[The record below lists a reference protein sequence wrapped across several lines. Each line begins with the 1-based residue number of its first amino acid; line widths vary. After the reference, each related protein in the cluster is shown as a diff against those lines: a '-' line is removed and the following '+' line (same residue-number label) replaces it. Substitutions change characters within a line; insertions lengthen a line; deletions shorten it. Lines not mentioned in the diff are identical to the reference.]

1 MRGLFVP
8 LILISLL
15 TACTQSNNGG
25 EQALQNQIDSLKT
38 ELDNAYQPGF
48 GDFMGKVQ
56 NRHAKLWFAGVNENW
71 ELAEFEMHELEEVI
85 EDIRTVYPNREETQS
100 LPIIEPS
107 LETVNN
113 AIKQR
118 DAEAFQKGYLT
129 LTNACNSCHQATK
142 VEFIRIKTPTIPPH
156 SNQDFKQWINEMK
169 NNLENNEN

>member
-1 MRGLFVP
+1 MIWRGLFAP
-8 LILISLL
+8 LVLIGLL
-15 TACTQSNNGG
+15 TACTKSNNG

-38 ELDNAYQPGF
+38 KLENAYKPGF

-56 NRHAKLWFAGVNENW
+56 TRHSKLWFAGVNENW
-71 ELAEFEMHELEEVI
+71 ELAEFEMHELKEVI

-118 DAEAFQKGYLT
+118 DAEVLKKGYLT

-142 VEFIRIKTPTIPPH
+142 VEFIKIKTPTIPPY
-156 SNQDFKQWINEMK
+156 SNQDFMK
-169 NNLENNEN
+169 LVNNDRIE

>member
-8 LILISLL
+8 LVLIGLL
-15 TACTQSNNGG
+15 TACTKSNNG
-25 EQALQNQIDSLKT
+25 EQALQNQNDSLKT
-38 ELDNAYQPGF
+38 KLENAYKPGF

-56 NRHAKLWFAGVNENW
+56 TRHSKLWFAGVNENW

-118 DAEAFQKGYLT
+118 DAEVFKKGYLT

-142 VEFIRIKTPTIPPH
+142 VEFIKIKTPTIPPH
-156 SNQDFKQWINEMK
+156 SNQDFMK
-169 NNLENNEN
+169 LVNNDRIE

>member
-1 MRGLFVP
+1 VP
-8 LILISLL
+8 LVLIGLL
-15 TACTQSNNGG
+15 TACTKSNNG

-38 ELDNAYQPGF
+38 KLENAYKPGF

-56 NRHAKLWFAGVNENW
+56 TRHSKLWFAGVNENW

-85 EDIRTVYPNREETQS
+85 EDIRTVYPNREKTQS

-118 DAEAFQKGYLT
+118 DAEVFKKGYLT

-142 VEFIRIKTPTIPPH
+142 VEFIKIKTPTIPPH
-156 SNQDFKQWINEMK
+156 SNQDFMK
-169 NNLENNEN
+169 LVNNDRIE